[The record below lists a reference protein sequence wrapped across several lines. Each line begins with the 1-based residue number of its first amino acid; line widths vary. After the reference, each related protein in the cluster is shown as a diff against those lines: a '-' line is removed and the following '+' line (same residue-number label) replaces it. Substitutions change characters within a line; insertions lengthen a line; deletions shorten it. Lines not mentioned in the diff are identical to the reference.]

1 MLLLCNRYYSIS
13 GACTMLAAALQ
24 ATSDR
29 VGEDHLKPG
38 ALVSDHAAGVRAG
51 LKAIFPDAPH
61 MQCWPHL
68 MRKYKEGNLGVKA
81 NKKSKRSAKGKKSA
95 KKGKRGKKGNKG
107 KKGKKGKKSKSTKK
121 GKKKGQ
127 STGHQQ
133 VASEETTQNED
144 GPAVSEP
151 DVVLEEEAQEEEAQ
165 EAHAEDAQEEEAQ
178 QEEAHADEAQEEEA
192 QEEEAKGANEDG
204 GVTKTHPH
212 YKEIKKHLKLVHY
225 AQTTA
230 MRCSHYVVVIV
241 IFLLDPFHIFLSNQ
255 IYPQFIDILFI
266 IHERFVHLFKKFYSV
281 YSAIFSNYF
290 ANFLVPFTL

>member
-13 GACTMLAAALQ
+13 GACTMLAAALH

-29 VGEDHLKPG
+29 VGEDPLKPG

-68 MRKYKEGNLGVKA
+68 MRKYKEGNLCVKA
-81 NKKSKRSAKGKKSA
+81 KKSANKVKAKGKKSA
-95 KKGKRGKKGNKG
+95 NKGKKGNKGNKG
-107 KKGKKGKKSKSTKK
+107 KKGKKGKKSKGTKK

-144 GPAVSEP
+144 GHAVSEP

-165 EAHAEDAQEEEAQ
+165 EAHAEEEEAQ
-178 QEEAHADEAQEEEA
+178 QEEAHADEAQEEEAQEEEA

-212 YKEIKKHLKLVHY
+212 YKEIKKHLKLVHL

-230 MRCSHYVVVIV
+230 MRCSHYFVVIV
-241 IFLLDPFHIFLSNQ
+241 IFLFDPFHIFLSNQ
-255 IYPQFIDILFI
+255 IYPQFI
-266 IHERFVHLFKKFYSV
+266 
-281 YSAIFSNYF
+281 
-290 ANFLVPFTL
+290 